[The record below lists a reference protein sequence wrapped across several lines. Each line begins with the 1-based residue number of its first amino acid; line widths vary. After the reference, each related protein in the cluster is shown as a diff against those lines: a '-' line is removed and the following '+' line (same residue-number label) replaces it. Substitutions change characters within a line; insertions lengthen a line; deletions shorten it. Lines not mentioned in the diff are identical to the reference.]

1 MNFKLVEADYL
12 KGEKNMP
19 WWTAQE
25 EVLKT
30 ANYAY
35 QKWLSS
41 PVIERA
47 LQLAAESAEAGR
59 AAELAAGIARIRTAS
74 LLIGTAEL
82 ALTLGVPIAA
92 WVGMFAAMGAPYA
105 QARGIVREE
114 NFQSGFSQGFVM
126 ALLKWE
132 WHQAVARFGRFSP
145 GQPNP
150 FDESL
155 SYERANSYNA
165 GLKAGFTHARLFNA
179 NARKMTLSAIKKL
192 APNSAPDVWNRNT
205 QISYVIELAVAAVK
219 NNLFRT
225 N

>member
-1 MNFKLVEADYL
+1 
-12 KGEKNMP
+12 MP

-25 EVLKT
+25 NVIKVAE
-30 ANYAY
+30 YGY

-41 PVIERA
+41 PMIERA

-59 AAELAAGIARIRTAS
+59 AAELAAGIARIRAAS

-105 QARGIVREE
+105 QARGLVRRE
-114 NFQSGFSQGFVM
+114 NFKSGFSQGFVM

-132 WHQAVARFGRFSP
+132 WHHAVARFGRFSP

-165 GLKAGFTHARLFNA
+165 GLKAGFTHAHLFNED
-179 NARKMTLSAIKKL
+179 ARKATLAGIKKL
-192 APNSAPDVWNRNT
+192 AHNSAPSVWNRNT
-205 QISYVIELAVAAVK
+205 QISYVIELAAAAIK
-219 NNLFRT
+219 NNFFRT

>member
-1 MNFKLVEADYL
+1 
-12 KGEKNMP
+12 MP

-25 EVLKT
+25 DVIKT
-30 ANYAY
+30 AEYAY

-41 PVIERA
+41 PMIERA

-59 AAELAAGIARIRTAS
+59 AAELAAGIARIRAAS
-74 LLIGTAEL
+74 LLIGTVEL

-105 QARGIVREE
+105 QARSLVRRE
-114 NFQSGFSQGFVM
+114 NFLSGFSQGFVM

-132 WHQAVARFGRFSP
+132 WHHAVARFGRFSP

-165 GLKAGFTHARLFNA
+165 GLKAGFTHARLYEDK
-179 NARKMTLSAIKKL
+179 ARKAALDGIRKL
-192 APNSAPDVWNRNT
+192 AHNSAPGVWDRNT
-205 QISYVIELAVAAVK
+205 QISYVIELAAAARK
-219 NNLFRT
+219 NNFFRT
-225 N
+225 K